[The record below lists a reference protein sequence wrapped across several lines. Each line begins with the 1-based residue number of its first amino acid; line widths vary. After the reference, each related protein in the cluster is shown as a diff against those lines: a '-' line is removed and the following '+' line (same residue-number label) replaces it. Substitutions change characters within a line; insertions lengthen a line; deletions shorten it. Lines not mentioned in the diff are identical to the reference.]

1 MASVPKCSAAAF
13 IRRQQKGQVGF
24 MQMFN
29 VPEKIYFM
37 PGAVQY
43 LEKMP
48 ELHRVVVFT
57 DKETIG
63 AGILERLN
71 YYLKRNGCTPVV
83 DVFYDIG
90 RIADLDSVER
100 GVAILRSFKP
110 DTIIALGGVNVID
123 TAKAAEAVFSNPE
136 LTLDQLADK
145 YGCHSCE
152 RKMRIV
158 CIPTTSGSGAEITS
172 TAVVFGK
179 DGKKYHLVDCNIK
192 PDVAI
197 VDSELVYEMNDDI
210 EAAHGFEVLAHGI
223 ESYVSVMHSDYTDS
237 FALSAIKA
245 AFDYLPRACK
255 DGSEDHFAREKMHN
269 AAAISG
275 MAYESTLCGI
285 NSALSHSV
293 CSEIGIMKGIADAVL
308 LPYTIEFNAAGK
320 VSEAWPK
327 YGKEGT
333 AERYRQIAAYLGL
346 DADTPAKGVK
356 SLVAAVKKLAKEIGL
371 QLSFVDA
378 GAEVS
383 YLNLVPFMA
392 EKALEDRDMAGNP
405 RVAAAEELE
414 DILKKAYN
422 GK

>member
-1 MASVPKCSAAAF
+1 
-13 IRRQQKGQVGF
+13 
-24 MQMFN
+24 MQLFN

-43 LEKMP
+43 LEKLP

-63 AGILERLN
+63 AGIYEHLKYYLER
-71 YYLKRNGCTPVV
+71 NGAAPVV
-83 DVFYDIG
+83 DVFYDIN
-90 RIADLDSVER
+90 RIADLDSVNR
-100 GVAILRSFKP
+100 GVAILRNFKP
-110 DTIIALGGVNVID
+110 DTVIALGGGNVMD
-123 TAKAAEAVFSNPE
+123 TAKAAAAVFSNPD

-145 YGCHSCE
+145 YSCNNCE

-172 TAVVFGK
+172 TAVVFGQ

-197 VDSELVYEMNDDI
+197 VDSELVFEASDEI
-210 EAAHGFEVLAHGI
+210 SAAHGFEVLAHGI
-223 ESYVSVMHSDYTDS
+223 EAFVSVMHSDYTDS

-245 AFDYLPRACK
+245 TFDYLPRSCK
-255 DGSEDHFAREKMHN
+255 NGSADHEAREKMHN
-269 AAAISG
+269 AAAIAG
-275 MAYESTLCGI
+275 MAYESTLCGL

-293 CSEIGIMKGIADAVL
+293 SSATGVSKGIADAVF
-308 LPYTIEFNAAGK
+308 LPYTIEFNAAGN

-327 YGKEGT
+327 YGKEGA
-333 AERYRQIAAYLGL
+333 AERYRQIAEYLGL
-346 DADTPAKGVK
+346 DAGTPKKGVK
-356 SLVAAVKKLAKEIGL
+356 SLVSAIKKLAKEIGVAS
-371 QLSFVDA
+371 SFESA
-378 GAEVS
+378 GS
-383 YLNLVPFMA
+383 DYLNKISFMA

-405 RVAAAEELE
+405 RAAVACELE
-414 DILKKAYN
+414 EILRAAYS